1 MPQEVTRDDK
11 EIVSAVREALAGRVG
26 KERFE
31 LWFGRGV
38 RIEWLGGALR
48 GDSVGGL
55 RSDSVGGLR
64 LVAAEAFRLDCLRRA
79 FRADLLAAAMAVLGT
94 SVALE
99 FAVDAALAQEIP
111 PAVAE
116 NEPSMP
122 RHAAL
127 HPPAREAGP
136 ESAAAATRAPTRPHG
151 EAGGNRAAKRP
162 WASLK
167 DFIPGEANRLAFTAA
182 QTAAERPGEYT
193 PLTIVGPPGSG
204 KTHLLEGIWRKVRET
219 RTLQRVIYLS
229 AEQFTNHFLEALRAS
244 GTPSFRRKYRDVE
257 LLLIDDVQ
265 FFAGKQSTLVELV
278 HTIDT
283 LVRDGRQVVCSSDRP
298 PTELRALGPELITR
312 LAGGLVCTL
321 QAADFA
327 TRLGIL
333 QQLAGR
339 QHLRVPE
346 EVLQWLAGQ
355 LDGDARHLA
364 GALNRLR
371 AAAEAHEQPIDLP
384 FAQDAL
390 DDLIHASRRP
400 VRLPDIVE
408 AVCDVFGVESE
419 QLKSSSKAAGV
430 THPRMLIMFLARKY
444 TRAALSEISRSL
456 GRKSHSTVVSAQ
468 HTVTEWLAAGKSVPL
483 CHGSVRVEDAIKRV
497 ESRLKLG

>member
-1 MPQEVTRDDK
+1 MSQEVTRDDM

-26 KERFE
+26 RERFE

-38 RIEWLGGALR
+38 RIEWLGGVLR
-48 GDSVGGL
+48 GETG
-55 RSDSVGGLR
+55 GGLR

-94 SVALE
+94 SVPLE

-111 PAVAE
+111 PAAVE
-116 NEPSMP
+116 NESSMP
-122 RHAAL
+122 RHAVL
-127 HPPAREAGP
+127 HPPARESGSP
-136 ESAAAATRAPTRPHG
+136 AAADGERARPRHDGASHRAP
-151 EAGGNRAAKRP
+151 KRH

-167 DFIPGEANRLAFTAA
+167 EFIAGEANRLAFTAA

-204 KTHLLEGIWRKVRET
+204 KTHLLEGIWRRVRET

-298 PTELRALGPELITR
+298 PAELRALGPELITR

-321 QAADFA
+321 QPADFA

-333 QQLAGR
+333 QQLAAR
-339 QHLRVPE
+339 QHLQVPG
-346 EVLQWLAGQ
+346 EVMQWLAGQ

-371 AAAEAHEQPIDLP
+371 AATEAHERPIDLP
-384 FAQDAL
+384 FAEEVL

-430 THPRMLIMFLARKY
+430 TNPRMLIMFLARKY

-468 HTVTEWLAAGKSVPL
+468 HTVTEWLAAGKTMPL
-483 CHGSVRVEDAIKRV
+483 SHGSVRVEDAIKRV
-497 ESRLKLG
+497 ESRLKIG

>member
-1 MPQEVTRDDK
+1 MSQEVTRDDM

-26 KERFE
+26 RERFE

-38 RIEWLGGALR
+38 RIEWLGG
-48 GDSVGGL
+48 V
-55 RSDSVGGLR
+55 LR

-94 SVALE
+94 SVPLE
-99 FAVDAALAQEIP
+99 FAVDAALAQEFP
-111 PAVAE
+111 PAAVE
-116 NEPSMP
+116 NESSMARNAVLP
-122 RHAAL
+122 
-127 HPPAREAGP
+127 PPARESEAG
-136 ESAAAATRAPTRPHG
+136 AAAASGEPTRPHR
-151 EAGGNRAAKRP
+151 EASGNHLPKRH

-167 DFIPGEANRLAFTAA
+167 EFIAGDANRLAFTAA
-182 QTAAERPGEYT
+182 QTAAERPGEYS
-193 PLTIVGPPGSG
+193 PLTLVGPPGSG

-244 GTPSFRRKYRDVE
+244 GTPNFRRKYRDVE

-321 QAADFA
+321 QPADFA

-333 QQLAGR
+333 QQLAAR
-339 QHLRVPE
+339 QRLQVPG

-371 AAAEAHEQPIDLP
+371 AATEAHERPIDLA
-384 FAQDAL
+384 FAEESL

-430 THPRMLIMFLARKY
+430 TNPRMLIMFLARKY

-483 CHGSVRVEDAIKRV
+483 CHGTVRVEDAIKRV
-497 ESRLKLG
+497 ESRLKIG